1 VLQQFL
7 AYSQNGR
14 VIIKWPSVWCLSTS
28 VCLETL
34 HLSARW
40 PFLTTLTQWSP
51 GVSPSRLC
59 SGSRSRSKVTRY
71 WHSVNFT
78 KIVIRYSFPDNAIM
92 GSQTFWDKMHATAKQ
107 IAVLQQT
114 FTQSF
119 PGTAASRTWSS
130 LRSRSNVTIYRHFCN
145 FTNIYTGPTTTTK
158 NGHS

>member
-1 VLQQFL
+1 ME
-7 AYSQNGR
+7 R
-14 VIIKWPSVWCLSTS
+14 VIIMTERLVSVNVRLSWDAT
-28 VCLETL
+28 
-34 HLSARW
+34 
-40 PFLTTLTQWSP
+40 PFSKMAHSSHQTLTQWSP

-59 SGSRSRSKVTRY
+59 SRSRSRSKVTRY

-78 KIVIRYSFPDNAIM
+78 KIVIRYSFSDNAVM